1 MIAYRGREAN
11 GQEQRD
17 GLRRAFPLQ
26 KAAYFDTEF
35 TLISGYLHKS
45 LDRLF
50 REPDLSELEKNYLF
64 LRHNLAVT
72 DVLIAAQVLER
83 LYPAIHLYELQV
95 R

>member
-45 LDRLF
+45 LDRLL
-50 REPDLSELEKNYLF
+50 PVKSEYF
-64 LRHNLAVT
+64 SFPV
-72 DVLIAAQVLER
+72 DS
-83 LYPAIHLYELQV
+83 
-95 R
+95 